1 MLEILGIFMFCRHV
15 GRVMRRKKR
24 NPLGLQ
30 LATVVLWFGGELIGA
45 VIGSLLWPPNERG
58 IDPMIYV
65 AAILGGVLGGVAAVK
80 IAESRPHADQVS

>member
-24 NPLGLQ
+24 NAFGLQ
-30 LATVVLWFGGELIGA
+30 LATVALGFGGEVIGA
-45 VIGSLLWPPNERG
+45 MIGSLVWPPDQNG

-65 AAILGGVLGGVAAVK
+65 TAILGAVLGGIAAVK